1 MSTCS
6 EPVSSVLGRFESI
19 NRARLHRIRE
29 ALGPEQ
35 VRFFDVLPLL
45 FHVNRPG
52 LPGYVSRE
60 TPAGIKRFAPG
71 PEAMDAALH
80 LFRSAIGAGEAAEP
94 RDLLGIY
101 CLGSLGS
108 IAQCPESDLD
118 VWVCHEPGI
127 EARRLAELN
136 AKARVIEQW
145 AQGLGL
151 EVHFFLID
159 PERFRAGGHARLS
172 VECSG
177 NAQHYLLLDE
187 FYRSSVVLAG
197 ACPMWWRVP
206 PAEEHRY
213 AECVAGLQAVPA
225 EPCVDL
231 GGLGAVPRDEF
242 AGAALWQLGKVID
255 APYKSVLK
263 LLLLEAYAGEYP
275 RPDLLAMRYKAFIY
289 GGAADAEALDP
300 YWLLYRRVEE
310 YLEGQADA
318 PRLALARR
326 CLYFKAQEAQ
336 RHLPSHVARAWRGRF
351 IAGLSRQW
359 GWSGEETARLAERDR
374 WGFDRVSAERRELV
388 NSVRTS
394 CRVLAQFA
402 RPLGGR
408 SSVTAEEITALG
420 RRLHAAFERRPGKFT
435 LLGPGTQWGSVED
448 ALCLH
453 RYPDPTESWGLS
465 RGAGLINRRN
475 SPEALVRTGEA
486 PGQLIAWALLN
497 GLSASHTRWCVDA
510 GAGELPRSD
519 LETMQGFIER
529 GLTRGAGNKPETTD
543 LIAAPRLTSAVVMVS
558 VERVPVQTGAERDPS
573 EGEPTP
579 WNGYRVALAE
589 LILVTSWGERL
600 GLHFRGGTGLMRC
613 LCEYL
618 AWPSGRADRVSIEV
632 LVYGDAEVDA
642 QGLARHFEQLM
653 GEAVTALHGVR
664 AEACRY
670 VLAWGSGY
678 CVLAQSGDTWQAEG
692 FASYAALLR
701 YLGHPLSVFART
713 LVQRGALA
721 CGPLPLVLAENQS
734 GVVQV
739 FLAAIRERTLV
750 WVLDEHGALFHADA
764 EIDGADEFL
773 GRYRR
778 FLHTVLARAPASAG
792 ARPSVHFYTV
802 GGAGEL
808 DSLRRLSEVSEGAS
822 YEFGEGA
829 YLLRALGTPHAD
841 AGRAFTLRCCG
852 HEFSEPAQG
861 SSAYREAALHL
872 LDAHGLAG
880 VYPVDVSDIE
890 LSAACSGD
898 GGPPPIIPLLQYKTM
913 VEGRL
918 NEALRRLRAER

>member
-1 MSTCS
+1 MPKES
-6 EPVSSVLGRFESI
+6 EPMSGVLGRFESI
-19 NRARLHRIRE
+19 NRARLNRIRE
-29 ALGPEQ
+29 AFRPEQ
-35 VRFFDVLPLL
+35 ARFFDVLPLF

-60 TPAGIKRFAPG
+60 TPAGIKHFAPG
-71 PEAMDAALH
+71 PEAMDAALY
-80 LFRSAIGAGEAAEP
+80 LFRSAIGASEAAD
-94 RDLLGIY
+94 RCDLLGIY

-108 IAQCPESDLD
+108 IAQCRKSDLD

-159 PERFRAGGHARLS
+159 PERFRAGLHARLS
-172 VECSG
+172 AECSG

-197 ACPMWWRVP
+197 VCPMWFRVP

-213 AECVAGLQAVPA
+213 AECVAGLQAL
-225 EPCVDL
+225 EPEIPGVDL
-231 GGLGAVPRDEF
+231 GGLGEVPREEF
-242 AGAALWQLGKVID
+242 AGAALWQLTKIID

-263 LLLLEAYAGEYP
+263 LMLLEAYAGEYP
-275 RPDLLAMRYKAFIY
+275 RPDLLAMRYKACIY

-310 YLEGQADA
+310 YLERQADA

-326 CLYFKAQEAQ
+326 CLYFKAQEAE

-351 IAGLSRQW
+351 IAGLRRQW
-359 GWSGEETARLAERDR
+359 GWSDEDTARLGERDR
-374 WGFDRVSAERRELV
+374 WGFDRVSAEWRELV
-388 NSVRTS
+388 NSSRMS
-394 CRVLAQFA
+394 CRVLCEFA

-408 SSVTAEEITALG
+408 SPVTAEEITALG
-420 RRLHAAFERRPGKFT
+420 RRLHAAFERRPGKLI
-435 LLGPGTQWGSVED
+435 LLGPETQWGRVED

-453 RYPDPTESWGLS
+453 RCPDPTESWGLS
-465 RGAGLINRRN
+465 RGAEVIN
-475 SPEALVRTGEA
+475 PEALIRTGEA
-486 PGQLIAWALLN
+486 PGQLIAWAVLN
-497 GLSASHTRWCVDA
+497 GLSGSHTRWCVDA
-510 GAGELPRSD
+510 SAGELPRSE

-529 GLTRGAGNKPETTD
+529 GLARGAGNKPETTD
-543 LIAAPRLTSAVVMVS
+543 LIAAPRLTSAVVMIR
-558 VERVPVQTGAERDPS
+558 VERVPLSRGAERDRS
-573 EGEPTP
+573 EIEPTP
-579 WNGYRVALAE
+579 WSHYRVALAE

-600 GLHFRGGTGLMRC
+600 GLHFQGDTALMRC

-618 AWPSGRADRVSIEV
+618 AWPSGRPDRVPIQV
-632 LVYGDAEVDA
+632 LVYGDPEADA

-678 CVLAQSGDTWQAEG
+678 CVLAARGDTWHVEAVE
-692 FASYAALLR
+692 SHAALLR
-701 YLGHPLSVFART
+701 YLGHPLPVFTRT

-721 CGPLPLVLAENQS
+721 SGPLPVVLAENQP

-739 FLAAIRERTLV
+739 FLAAMRERALV
-750 WVLDEHGALFHADA
+750 LVLDEQGALFHADA
-764 EIDGADEFL
+764 EIDGGDACL

-778 FLHTVLARAPASAG
+778 FLHAVLARAAAG
-792 ARPSVHFYTV
+792 AGAPVHFYTV
-802 GGAGEL
+802 GGAGRPN
-808 DSLRRLSEVSEGAS
+808 SLRRLSEVPEG
-822 YEFGEGA
+822 GEGA
-829 YLLRALGTPHAD
+829 YLVRALGTPHPD
-841 AGRAFTLRCCG
+841 TGRAFTLRCCG
-852 HEFSEPAQG
+852 REFSEPALG
-861 SSAYREAALHL
+861 PSAYREAALHL
-872 LDAHGLAG
+872 LDVHGPTG
-880 VYPVDVSDIE
+880 VYPVEVSDIE
-890 LSAACSGD
+890 LSAACSGHD
-898 GGPPPIIPLLQYKTM
+898 NERDRGPPPIIPLLQYKTT

-918 NEALRRLRAER
+918 NEALCRLRAER

>member
-1 MSTCS
+1 MPTQS
-6 EPVSSVLGRFESI
+6 EAMGGVLGRFESI
-19 NRARLHRIRE
+19 NRARLRRIRE
-29 ALGPEQ
+29 ALRPEQ
-35 VRFFDVLPLL
+35 VRFFDVLTLL

-60 TPAGIKRFAPG
+60 TPAGIARFVPG

-80 LFRSAIGAGEAAEP
+80 LFRSAIEAGEAADPCE
-94 RDLLGIY
+94 LLGIY

-108 IAQCPESDLD
+108 IAHCRESDLD

-151 EVHFFLID
+151 EVHVFLID
-159 PERFRAGGHARLS
+159 PERFRAGAHARLS
-172 VECSG
+172 AECSG

-187 FYRSSVVLAG
+187 FYRSSVVLG
-197 ACPMWWRVP
+197 GVCPMWWRVP
-206 PAEEHRY
+206 PSEEHRY
-213 AECVAGLQAVPA
+213 AECVADLQALQP
-225 EPCVDL
+225 EMTGVDL
-231 GGLGAVPRDEF
+231 GGLGEVPREEF

-255 APYKSVLK
+255 APYKSALK
-263 LLLLEAYAGEYP
+263 LLLLEAYAAEYP
-275 RPDLLAMRYKAFIY
+275 RPDLLAMRYKACIY
-289 GGAADAEALDP
+289 GGAADTEALDP

-326 CLYFKAQEAQ
+326 CLYFKAQDAQ
-336 RHLPSHVARAWRGRF
+336 RHLPSHVARVWRGRF

-359 GWSGEETARLAERDR
+359 GWSSEDTARLAERDR
-374 WGFDRVSAERRELV
+374 WGFDRASAEWREIV
-388 NSVRTS
+388 NSLRTS
-394 CRVLAQFA
+394 SRVLAEFA

-420 RRLHAAFERRPGKFT
+420 RRLHAVFERRPGKFT
-435 LLGPGTQWGSVED
+435 LLGPGTRWGSVEEE
-448 ALCLH
+448 LCLH
-453 RYPDPTESWGLS
+453 RYPDPAESWGLS
-465 RGAGLINRRN
+465 RGAEVINR
-475 SPEALVRTGEA
+475 ETLVRTGEA
-486 PGQLIAWALLN
+486 PGQLIAWAILN

-510 GAGELPRSD
+510 RGEEKLPRSD

-529 GLTRGAGNKPETTD
+529 GLARGAVNKPETTD
-543 LIAAPRLTSAVVMVS
+543 LIAAPRLTSAVVVVR
-558 VERVPVQTGAERDPS
+558 VERVPVGAERDRP

-579 WNGYRVALAE
+579 WSRYRVALAE

-600 GLHFRGGTGLMRC
+600 GLHFRGDTALMRC

-618 AWPSGRADRVSIEV
+618 AWPSRRADRVPIEV
-632 LVYGDAEVDA
+632 LVYGDAEADA
-642 QGLARHFEQLM
+642 AGLAGHFEQLM
-653 GEAVTALHGVR
+653 GEAVTAVR
-664 AEACRY
+664 GGPGDACRY
-670 VLAWGSGY
+670 VLASGSGY
-678 CVLAQSGDTWQAEG
+678 SVLEARGETWHAEPVE
-692 FASYAALLR
+692 SHAALLR
-701 YLGHPLSVFART
+701 FLGHPLPVFTRT
-713 LVQRGALA
+713 LVQQGT

-739 FLAAIRERTLV
+739 FLAAMRERA
-750 WVLDEHGALFHADA
+750 WIFVLDEHGALFHADA
-764 EIDGADEFL
+764 EIDDGDAFL

-792 ARPSVHFYTV
+792 AQPPVLFYTV
-802 GGAGEL
+802 GGAGDP
-808 DSLRRLSEVSEGAS
+808 DSLRRLSEGPQ
-822 YEFGEGA
+822 GREGA
-829 YLLRALGTPHAD
+829 YLLRALGTPHPG

-852 HEFSEPAQG
+852 REFSEPAHG
-861 SSAYREAALHL
+861 PLAYREAALHL
-872 LDAHGLAG
+872 LDAHGDAG

-890 LSAACSGD
+890 LSAACSGHD
-898 GGPPPIIPLLQYKTM
+898 NEREDGPPPVIPLLQYKTT